1 MKPSRE
7 TVLAL
12 NAVIDMIVRQALVV
26 DLELLDAVIDE
37 SSRFDAV
44 APILDPTAWMQHG
57 DAVRLAEK
65 TQRIFRTFRS
75 DLEQLRESREYQ
87 HITRDWTPE

>member
-26 DLELLDAVIDE
+26 DLDLLDAVIAE
-37 SSRFDAV
+37 SSQFDTIG
-44 APILDPTAWMQHG
+44 PILDPTAWRQHG
-57 DAVRLAEK
+57 DAVRLGER

-75 DLEQLRESREYQ
+75 ELEKLRESKEYQ
-87 HITRDWTPE
+87 HITRDWMIL